1 MLNRMKIGT
10 KLAGAY
16 GCVLLV
22 VIGFGLFALNRVSVV
37 NDRALDMRDHW
48 LPSTLAQGRLLAAV
62 EHARVGEARYVLA
75 DGVAARDAERR
86 ELRGRIAAVD
96 ALRADYDT
104 RLVRGTD
111 DETFMNAFDR
121 AWGAHKVAAS
131 LLADDPRATAKDYL
145 TPVMFDSFTAAAK
158 AAADDLGFTAVEG
171 KKATDAGADVYAA
184 TRLLVLAG
192 LGVSVLLCLGLAYGV
207 ISHVSLP
214 LGRMIDS
221 MRRLADHDLTVASE
235 AGQRQDEIGD
245 MADALEVFRANLVT
259 ADQQAAEQA
268 REAAQKARRAATM
281 TDLMRGFETQAGALV
296 GQIASAATQ
305 LEATAGAMARNA
317 SQTDDEAGSAGRAA
331 QEAAGGV
338 QTVAAAAEQL
348 SASIHEITRQV
359 AQSAKVSQN
368 AVNDAK
374 RTDAI
379 VRALAEGAN
388 KIGQVV
394 ELITSIAGQT
404 NLLAL
409 NATIEAARAGDAGK
423 GFAVVAS
430 EVKELANQTAQATE
444 EIARRIADIQGS
456 TAEAVSAINGIST
469 TINEVSAIATT
480 IAAAVEQQGAATAEI
495 ARNVQKTADAT
506 QMVTTNIGNVT
517 QMAGETGTASGQVLE
532 AAGELSKQ
540 AEQLSTRVHGFLA
553 EARAA

>member
-1 MLNRMKIGT
+1 MMIGT
-10 KLAGAY
+10 KVAGAF

-22 VIGFGLFALNRVSVV
+22 VLGLGLVALNRLAAV
-37 NDRALDMRDHW
+37 NDRALDVRDNW
-48 LPSTLAQGRLLAAV
+48 LPSTVTQGRLLAAV
-62 EHARVGEARYVLA
+62 ENVRVGEAWYFLSDSEAGRA
-75 DGVAARDAERR
+75 TTHED
-86 ELRGRIAAVD
+86 LRGRLAAVD
-96 ALRADYDT
+96 SLRADYEKLLT
-104 RLVRGTD
+104 RGTD
-111 DETFMNAFDR
+111 DETFMKDFDT
-121 AWGAHKVAAS
+121 AWSAHKAAV
-131 LLADDPRATAKDYL
+131 LRQLDDPRATAKDFLASDSY
-145 TPVMFDSFTAAAK
+145 DSFKASTAAATNDLNFNQVQGK
-158 AAADDLGFTAVEG
+158 LAGDEGAA
-171 KKATDAGADVYAA
+171 VYAS
-184 TRLLVLAG
+184 TRLVVITVLS
-192 LGVSVLLCLGLAYGV
+192 LSVLLCAALAFG
-207 ISHVSLP
+207 IITNVSLP
-214 LGRMIDS
+214 LRRMTDI
-221 MRRLADHDLTVASE
+221 MKRLADHDLTVPTG
-235 AGQRQDEIGD
+235 AGARQDEIGA
-245 MADALEVFRANLVT
+245 MAAALDVFKESMIT
-259 ADQQAAEQA
+259 ADQQAAEKA
-268 REAAQKARRAATM
+268 RDAAQTARRAATL
-281 TDLMRGFETQAGALV
+281 TELMRGFEAQAGTLV
-296 GQIASAATQ
+296 GMIAAAATE

-317 SQTDDEAGSAGRAA
+317 SQTDDQAGSAGRAA
-331 QEAAGGV
+331 QDAAGGV

-348 SASIHEITRQV
+348 AASIHEITRQV

-495 ARNVQKTADAT
+495 ARNVQKTAQAT
-506 QMVTTNIGNVT
+506 QVVTTNIGNVT
-517 QMAGETGTASGQVLE
+517 QMAGETGAASGQVLE
-532 AAGELSKQ
+532 AAGELSRQ
-540 AEQLSTRVHGFLA
+540 AEQLSTQVHGFLA